1 MIRHIV
7 LFKIKDFSSES
18 ERVEAV
24 RNILLTFRS
33 LVGQI
38 PQIRQ
43 YRVEPDCIGG
53 PSCSDV
59 IIDSVFD
66 TVEDLKAYQAHPAHS
81 EAVALNR
88 QWSESKIT
96 GDYFFEDPDATTRN
110 KS

>member
-18 ERVEAV
+18 EKNEASQNV
-24 RNILLTFRS
+24 LATFRS
-33 LVGQI
+33 LIGQI

-43 YRVEPDCIGG
+43 FRVEPDCVHE
-53 PSCSDV
+53 PFSYDV

-66 TVEDLKAYQAHPAHS
+66 SVEDLKAYQAHPAHI

-88 QWSESKIT
+88 KWSESKVA
-96 GDYFFEDPDATTRN
+96 GDYYFEKRI
-110 KS
+110 